1 MRPPWMSQLAQRPL
15 HTCCHTAPH
24 LRQHTWSKAGTWP
37 RNARASWWT
46 CCPADPAAAN
56 GVPEPPRARRVSA
69 HSAAARAAVLPT
81 LLLGLYPAPRRCA
94 AASHSHSHR
103 ATLRRRAA
111 ACPPQRAKH
120 TSAAYL
126 GGVLEGPARPWPM
139 AHATTR
145 PAAPPSASATGLS
158 AAPRWERLRDHGHGR
173 RPSPTQTAPRGGRSR
188 DYLVGGGRSA
198 SHVPYPD
205 LAGRH
210 RGQAAIGATGVT
222 GATLSTAFFYRDRCE
237 GSALPPL
244 HAQSL
249 RTRPGAASSEVQ
261 YNCSTNLR

>member
-1 MRPPWMSQLAQRPL
+1 MAGLPCTPAHAARLSLQSSHRRYHEHVCCTLQCMALVSRQPHIAHVRTACRRGHGDRSATGPLRSCGALHQRPS
-15 HTCCHTAPH
+15 P
-24 LRQHTWSKAGTWP
+24 QP
-37 RNARASWWT
+37 
-46 CCPADPAAAN
+46 
-56 GVPEPPRARRVSA
+56 
-69 HSAAARAAVLPT
+69 
-81 LLLGLYPAPRRCA
+81 
-94 AASHSHSHR
+94 HSHTSMSGGA
-103 ATLRRRAA
+103 ATVPAGPPPGAAQLEAA
-111 ACPPQRAKH
+111 ACPCLRAKP
-120 TSAAYL
+120 TSAACHC
-126 GGVLEGPARPWPM
+126 GTFEGPARPWPM

-222 GATLSTAFFYRDRCE
+222 GAALNSLFYRSRVQPRTVTAEASYSCIE
-237 GSALPPL
+237 WPTQAYTGS
-244 HAQSL
+244 
-249 RTRPGAASSEVQ
+249 T
-261 YNCSTNLR
+261 

>member
-1 MRPPWMSQLAQRPL
+1 MR
-15 HTCCHTAPH
+15 
-24 LRQHTWSKAGTWP
+24 
-37 RNARASWWT
+37 
-46 CCPADPAAAN
+46 
-56 GVPEPPRARRVSA
+56 
-69 HSAAARAAVLPT
+69 
-81 LLLGLYPAPRRCA
+81 A
-94 AASHSHSHR
+94 AASHSRR

-111 ACPPQRAKH
+111 ACPPQRAKP

-139 AHATTR
+139 AHAATR

-222 GATLSTAFFYRDRCE
+222 GAALNSLFYRSRVQPGAGLTAEASWLHRAPGILCQRGACVCTAFR
-237 GSALPPL
+237 S
-244 HAQSL
+244 SWL
-249 RTRPGAASSEVQ
+249 RGLCAASCKQ
-261 YNCSTNLR
+261 A

>member
-1 MRPPWMSQLAQRPL
+1 MRPPWMSQLAQRPP
-15 HTCCHTAPH
+15 HTCRHTAPH
-24 LRQHTWSKAGTWP
+24 LRQRTRSKAGTWP
-37 RNARASWWT
+37 RNAKASWCT
-46 CCPADPAAAN
+46 CTPADPAAAN

-81 LLLGLYPAPRRCA
+81 LLLGLYPAPQRRA
-94 AASHSHSHR
+94 AASHSRR
-103 ATLRRRAA
+103 ATLQRRAA
-111 ACPPQRAKH
+111 ACPPQRAKP

-126 GGVLEGPARPWPM
+126 GGVLEGTARPWPM

-222 GATLSTAFFYRDRCE
+222 GAALNSLFYRSRV
-237 GSALPPL
+237 
-244 HAQSL
+244 Q
-249 RTRPGAASSEVQ
+249 PGAVTAEASWLHREAMSEVRNGGAAGRRQ
-261 YNCSTNLR
+261 AAAGK

>member
-1 MRPPWMSQLAQRPL
+1 M
-15 HTCCHTAPH
+15 
-24 LRQHTWSKAGTWP
+24 
-37 RNARASWWT
+37 
-46 CCPADPAAAN
+46 
-56 GVPEPPRARRVSA
+56 PEPPRARRVSA

-81 LLLGLYPAPRRCA
+81 LLLGLYPAPRRRA
-94 AASHSHSHR
+94 AASHSRR

-111 ACPPQRAKH
+111 ACPPQRAKP

-139 AHATTR
+139 AHAATR

-222 GATLSTAFFYRDRCE
+222 GAALNSLFYRSRV
-237 GSALPPL
+237 
-244 HAQSL
+244 Q
-249 RTRPGAASSEVQ
+249 PGAVTADASWLQES
-261 YNCSTNLR
+261 